1 MATNNKNLPD
11 IKGSET
17 IASSWERLLTRDRA
31 ISNLF
36 SGEAFTEDQDPAKD
50 IGRPN
55 WRTDLNRLFI
65 YNGTNFVNLFNYLT
79 PEEIKYIVDH
89 PDIPEGVEDIKNVLD
104 ILVRRNNLNTVVM
117 PTDGLVYVADGF
129 SFEYNLARYESNKN
143 TIMVFIDGVKQA
155 TDTYNLSESGESIIF
170 EVAPA
175 KGERVEIIENSS
187 LLQYDYSPVA
197 ESFEGDGSNTDFVT
211 SFEILNPVC
220 VNVNIDGKVLQL
232 SEYSLL
238 ENGYGVR
245 LKSAPINGSKIQIT
259 TINKTSFVTVS
270 PASIGTEELKDGSV
284 TPEKITGSLPVDM
297 NSIPTGGITN
307 VMIANNSIDSSKLAD
322 DTVITGKIV
331 NGAVTQEKLAESILK
346 GLLGEK
352 NVGNVNLADASV
364 TLDKLG
370 DDVKAQLGGTIDLSS
385 YATKSYVNN
394 LIGNIDSILDNING
408 EVV

>member
-1 MATNNKNLPD
+1 M
-11 IKGSET
+11 
-17 IASSWERLLTRDRA
+17 
-31 ISNLF
+31 
-36 SGEAFTEDQDPAKD
+36 
-50 IGRPN
+50 
-55 WRTDLNRLFI
+55 
-65 YNGTNFVNLFNYLT
+65 
-79 PEEIKYIVDH
+79 
-89 PDIPEGVEDIKNVLD
+89 
-104 ILVRRNNLNTVVM
+104 
-117 PTDGLVYVADGF
+117 
-129 SFEYNLARYESNKN
+129 
-143 TIMVFIDGVKQA
+143 
-155 TDTYNLSESGESIIF
+155 
-170 EVAPA
+170 
-175 KGERVEIIENSS
+175 
-187 LLQYDYSPVA
+187 A